1 MYTSG
6 VNIGGCMPTMK
17 KRINM
22 ALPDELFEMVEARAQ
37 RDSKSLAA
45 TAVELVD
52 LAVEIEEDAYWNKIC
67 DELDAKPN
75 KTYLTEEEFW
85 KKAGLE

>member
-1 MYTSG
+1 
-6 VNIGGCMPTMK
+6 MPTMK

-22 ALPDELFEMVEARAQ
+22 ALPDELFEMVEARAK

-45 TAVELVD
+45 TAVELLD
-52 LAVEIEEDAYWNKIC
+52 LAVEIEEDAYWNKLC

-75 KTYLTEEEFW
+75 KTYMTHEEFW
-85 KKAGLE
+85 AKSQSIA

>member
-1 MYTSG
+1 
-6 VNIGGCMPTMK
+6 MPTMK

-45 TAVELVD
+45 TAVELLD
-52 LAVEIEEDAYWNKIC
+52 LAVEIEEDAYWNKLC
-67 DELDAKPN
+67 DEFDAKPN

-85 KKAGLE
+85 KKAALE